1 MPAPETGEN
10 PRARLL
16 NVWLDFL
23 RYERHVSP
31 KTRDAYLRDLK
42 KLDKHL
48 ESSESWSCLK
58 ESDIRRVLT
67 VLKQGGLESR
77 SLHRWLSAVRSF
89 YDFLLRKGLV
99 GNNPAKL
106 IQAPKHGK
114 PLPKVLDTD
123 QASSVLDVVSDSPLV
138 IRDHAIIEMLYSSG
152 MRLSELVGLDIL
164 DIDRKAGQAVV
175 LGKGDK
181 ERITQIGIKAR
192 NALDKWLVVRGSLAK
207 EDETALFVSKNGKRI
222 SQRQVQVRIK
232 EWGKR
237 HGLDM
242 PLHPHMLRHSF
253 ASHILESSGDLRA
266 VQELLGH
273 NDISTTQIYTHL
285 DFQHLADVYDKAHPR
300 ARKKTD

>member
-1 MPAPETGEN
+1 MPVPDTDEN
-10 PRARLL
+10 PRAGQL
-16 NVWLDFL
+16 NAWLDFL
-23 RYERHVSP
+23 RYERQVSP
-31 KTRDAYLRDLK
+31 KTCDAYLRDLK

-48 ESSESWSCLK
+48 EPLDSWSGLK
-58 ESDIRRVLT
+58 ESDIRRVLA
-67 VLKQGGLESR
+67 VLKLGGLESR

-99 GNNPAKL
+99 ENNPAKL
-106 IQAPKHGK
+106 IQAPKHAK

-123 QASSVLDVVSDSPLV
+123 QASSVLDVICDSPLT
-138 IRDHAIIEMLYSSG
+138 IRDHAIIEVLYSSG

-164 DIDRKAGQAVV
+164 DVDRKVGQAVV

-181 ERITQIGIKAR
+181 ERITQIGSKAR
-192 NALDKWLVVRGSLAK
+192 RALEKWLAVRGSLAK
-207 EDETALFVSKNGKRI
+207 DDETALFISKNGKRI

-273 NDISTTQIYTHL
+273 SDISTTQIYTHL

-300 ARKKTD
+300 ARKKSD

>member
-1 MPAPETGEN
+1 MPAPEVDEN
-10 PRARLL
+10 PRAGLL
-16 NVWLDFL
+16 NAWLDFL
-23 RYERHVSP
+23 RYERQVSP
-31 KTRDAYLRDLK
+31 KTCDAYLRDLK

-48 ESSESWSCLK
+48 EPLDSWSGLK
-58 ESDIRRVLT
+58 ESDIRRVLA
-67 VLKQGGLESR
+67 VLKLGGLESR

-99 GNNPAKL
+99 ENNPAKL
-106 IQAPKHGK
+106 IQAPKHAK

-123 QASSVLDVVSDSPLV
+123 QASSILDVASDSPLT
-138 IRDHAIIEMLYSSG
+138 IRDHAIIEVLYSSG

-164 DIDRKAGQAVV
+164 DVDRKVGQAVV

-181 ERITQIGIKAR
+181 ERITQIGSKAR
-192 NALDKWLVVRGSLAK
+192 RALEKWLAVRGSLAK
-207 EDETALFVSKNGKRI
+207 DDETALFISKNGKRI

-273 NDISTTQIYTHL
+273 SDISTTQIYTHL

-300 ARKKTD
+300 ARKKSD